1 MVNLYFITGTSSG
14 IGQELFQ
21 QLTASPQNIVVSL
34 SRLSDRVENR
44 AACFFT
50 ELANTTSLPKTF
62 EKAWH
67 WAEIQCANYA
77 KAVLIN
83 NAGVVMPVGP
93 LDKVDRVKLAHNLT
107 VNLTAPMILTSLF
120 VAATRGRVMQR
131 TVINISSGAA
141 KRPVRGWSSYCAAK
155 AGLEMA
161 TRVAAMEAETDTG
174 LSIYAL
180 APGVIDTPMQEQ
192 IRKCS
197 EEDFAD
203 VQRFH
208 HLKIEGLLRSAHDVA
223 ADILRL
229 EKNQAFKNGGLYDLR
244 ELTNA

>member
-1 MVNLYFITGTSSG
+1 MNLYFITGTSRG

-21 QLTASPQNIVVSL
+21 QLAASPQNIVVSL

-44 AACFFT
+44 TACFFT
-50 ELANTTSLPKTF
+50 ELADTISLPKTF
-62 EKAWH
+62 EKAWC
-67 WAEIQCANYA
+67 WAEIQCADYA

-93 LDKVDRVKLAHNLT
+93 LDKMDSVKLAHNLT

-120 VAATRGRVMQR
+120 VAATRGRATRR

-141 KRPVRGWSSYCAAK
+141 KRPVRGWSPYCAAK

-161 TRVAAMEAETDTG
+161 TRVAALEAETDAG
-174 LSIYAL
+174 LSICAL
-180 APGVIDTPMQEQ
+180 APGVIDTAMQEQ
-192 IRKCS
+192 LRKCS
-197 EEDFAD
+197 EVAFAD
-203 VQRFH
+203 VERFR
-208 HLKIEGLLRSAHDVA
+208 HLKAEGLLRSAHDVA

-229 EKNQAFKNGGLYDLR
+229 EADQVFKNGGLYDLR
-244 ELTNA
+244 EFTHA